1 MAGDRI
7 REIKKKPNGRLT
19 AVSLFRKPCAAPK
32 TGTPPKEWVRME
44 SIGLLRRMI
53 AKSKNLVLFTGAG
66 ISVES
71 GIPDFRSAGGIYSG
85 PGFDG
90 YTPEQMVSHSFFT
103 GHTREFYRFY
113 REKMVYPDALPNAS
127 HRYFAELEKAGKR
140 VTVVTQNIDG
150 LHRAAGSKNVIELH
164 GSVLRN
170 HCMQC
175 GKFYGVETI
184 LKTDDIPRCSCGGV
198 VKPDVVLYEEPL
210 DGDVIARAVRAIA
223 ACDLLIVAGTS
234 LSVQPAASFVS
245 FARGKRVLLN
255 QGETA
260 SRMDADLVF
269 RTDIGEV
276 IAALAEETI

>member
-1 MAGDRI
+1 
-7 REIKKKPNGRLT
+7 
-19 AVSLFRKPCAAPK
+19 
-32 TGTPPKEWVRME
+32 ME

-150 LHRAAGSKNVIELH
+150 L
-164 GSVLRN
+164 

>member
-1 MAGDRI
+1 
-7 REIKKKPNGRLT
+7 
-19 AVSLFRKPCAAPK
+19 
-32 TGTPPKEWVRME
+32 ME

-53 AKSKNLVLFTGAG
+53 AESKNLVLFTGAG
-66 ISVES
+66 ISVQS